1 MVTLS
6 LQDIYHFEARRKIE
20 GFTSSG
26 LPVIVIDGI
35 EKGKI
40 LLITGGVHGGEYAS
54 IKALQE
60 LAKWIQPERI
70 TGKIILLPIVN
81 QSAFFARL
89 AYLTPE
95 DQKNL
100 NRSFLNPKSG
110 TFTENLAHR
119 LDQDFLSRCD
129 YYIDCHGG
137 DLPEKLL
144 PHVYYSH
151 LYTDKQAAIM
161 ATQMADWVDVPIKIF
176 SQADGGVYQRAAK
189 RNIPSLLLER
199 GDFGQVEEVDVD
211 LYVKDLVN
219 LLRGLNFLSEHVVSY
234 GPKLVREAAY
244 LYAEHTSCWQYEVTI
259 GQQVQ
264 MGQVI
269 GKQLDIF
276 GNMIA
281 DIKAPLTG
289 TVLYHMA
296 SYAVS
301 EGDLLFALVAVD

>member
-1 MVTLS
+1 MATLS
-6 LQDIYHFEARRKIE
+6 LHEIYHFEAKRKIE
-20 GFTSSG
+20 GVTPCG

-35 EKGKI
+35 KKGET
-40 LLITGGVHGGEYAS
+40 LLITGGIHGGEYTS

-60 LAKWIQPERI
+60 LAKWVNPENI
-70 TGKIILLPIVN
+70 TGKIILLPVVN

-100 NRSFLNPKSG
+100 NRCFLNPKSG
-110 TFTENLAHR
+110 TFTENLALR
-119 LDQDFLSRCD
+119 LDQDFLSQCD

-151 LYTDKQAAIM
+151 LYTDKQSAIM
-161 ATQMADWVDVPIKIF
+161 ATQMADWVNVPIKIF

-199 GDFGQVEEVDVD
+199 GDFGQVEGVNVD

-219 LLRGLNFLSEHVVSY
+219 LLRGLNFLSEQVVLY
-234 GPKLVREAAY
+234 APRLVREAAY
-244 LYAEHTSCWQYEVTI
+244 LYADQGSCWQYEVTI

-269 GKQLDIF
+269 GKQLDLF
-276 GNMIA
+276 GKIVA
-281 DIKAPLTG
+281 EIKASLTG
-289 TVLYHMA
+289 IVLYHMA
-296 SYAVS
+296 SYAVN
-301 EGDLLFALVAVD
+301 EGDLLFAIVAVD